1 MASLYV
7 LCPCRTRCTT
17 LRPRTKMGKRR
28 WLDAA
33 ATSSAVA
40 AVRPS
45 LIVLSD
51 RCSEL
56 ASSCP
61 GDMMYCEPP
70 SSPGESATSSYA
82 EGSMEVSRVGVWR
95 TASGTCA
102 AARGSIACSSAP
114 RFERGDVTR
123 SSASSRASLR
133 IRVVFRGRWWWTG
146 RRARGSQRALA
157 GPLGGVR
164 PARDG
169 AERKYSKWQF
179 EAGCQAEKRGA
190 KDFLGS
196 EETRSYLSRSA
207 ESTFSSSNDLLRC
220 SLKPARG
227 GGKRGGYPSVPR
239 RASSTSSSSDQ
250 LSCLEVRCRPRKAHG
265 TRTRA
270 SSRARSGPN
279 GDAGASHSPARTW
292 SDPRRVT
299 QRRVMRVLGLLRGI
313 GRWSEL
319 VRFVRLG
326 SGLFGE
332 RLARPFTE
340 RRAVAV
346 HRADPRR
353 PDATT
358 VLAHQRCRRPPACL
372 PRTISGLV

>member
-17 LRPRTKMGKRR
+17 LRPRTKMGNRR

-33 ATSSAVA
+33 ATSSAAA

-102 AARGSIACSSAP
+102 AARGSIASSSAP

-133 IRVVFRGRWWWTG
+133 NRVVFRGRWWWTE
-146 RRARGSQRALA
+146 RRARGSQHALA

-227 GGKRGGYPSVPR
+227 GGKRGGFV
-239 RASSTSSSSDQ
+239 SST
-250 LSCLEVRCRPRKAHG
+250 
-265 TRTRA
+265 T
-270 SSRARSGPN
+270 
-279 GDAGASHSPARTW
+279 
-292 SDPRRVT
+292 
-299 QRRVMRVLGLLRGI
+299 RVLDIIEFGPT
-313 GRWSEL
+313 
-319 VRFVRLG
+319 FV
-326 SGLFGE
+326 S
-332 RLARPFTE
+332 
-340 RRAVAV
+340 
-346 HRADPRR
+346 
-353 PDATT
+353 
-358 VLAHQRCRRPPACL
+358 
-372 PRTISGLV
+372 